1 MTPALKDSWE
11 EAMHR
16 RAALLTVVVTA
27 GAAFVAGLIV
37 AGRMRPV
44 EAQAKAALSFAAVPG
59 EKNTQDVFGPY
70 EVVRDWPKPL
80 SSLPGHEKWTWGAVE
95 SVFAE
100 SPNRVFILER
110 GEIPNLKRPEEVPYP
125 QVGPSISFP
134 VSQVPWRN
142 ASVGP
147 VTAAGNPV
155 WSGKLGVDARWEHCL
170 VVVDANGNITEQW
183 TQWDAMLKRPHFVT
197 INPYDPEK
205 HVWVVDDQGHAV
217 YEFTHDGKQLVKTL
231 GTPGKSGEDDK
242 HFNRP
247 TFINWLPDG
256 TMYVTDGYGN
266 TRVVKF
272 NKDGK
277 YLMAWG
283 QRANPPNDTRPGYF
297 DAVHGVVFD
306 LPTHRVFVTDR
317 SDRRIEIF
325 DENGKFLDQWSTGN
339 PSTPQFLYKAADGNL
354 WIADGTTSKILKYD
368 LDGHFLY
375 SWGSGGDWPGAMW
388 NVHGMSVDQE
398 GNLYL
403 AEVNNG
409 RAEKFRPRAGA
420 NPALIVGQP
429 VRAAWK

>member
-1 MTPALKDSWE
+1 MNPTALRRILTAAAAIGLIAG
-11 EAMHR
+11 AMIVTR
-16 RAALLTVVVTA
+16 MGAAQNAQALGKLAYGTAAL
-27 GAAFVAGLIV
+27 
-37 AGRMRPV
+37 
-44 EAQAKAALSFAAVPG
+44 PG
-59 EKNTQDVFGPY
+59 ERVGQDVDGPY
-70 EVVRDWPKPL
+70 DVDPNWPKPI
-80 SSLPGHEKWTWGAVE
+80 SALPGHEKWTWGAVE

-110 GEIPNLKRPEEVPYP
+110 GEIPNLKRPEEIPYP
-125 QVGPSISFP
+125 SVGPSISFP

-155 WSGKLGVDARWEHCL
+155 WQGKLGVDARWEHCI
-170 VVVDANGNITEQW
+170 VVVDAQGNIIEDW
-183 TQWDAMLKRPHFVT
+183 TKWDKMLRRPHSIT

-217 YEFTHDGKQLVKTL
+217 YEFTNDGKQLVKTL
-231 GTPGKSGEDDK
+231 GTPYQSGNDES

-272 NKDGK
+272 DKDGK

-283 QRANPPNDTRPGYF
+283 QPSNPPDDTRPGTF
-297 DAVHGVVFD
+297 HDVHGVVFD
-306 LPTHRVFVTDR
+306 LPRHRVLVTDR
-317 SDRRIEIF
+317 SDHRIQIF
-325 DENGKFLDQWSTGN
+325 DENGKFLDQWTTGK
-339 PSTPQFLYKAADGNL
+339 PSTPQYLYKAADNYI
-354 WIADGTTSKILKYD
+354 WIADGTTAKIIKFD
-368 LDGHFLY
+368 MEGHLFY
-375 SWGSGGDWPGAMW
+375 EWGSQGDWPGALW

-420 NPALIVGQP
+420 NPTLLVGKP
-429 VRAAWK
+429 DYAAWK

>member
-1 MTPALKDSWE
+1 MRRGAITLGIIAMT
-11 EAMHR
+11 
-16 RAALLTVVVTA
+16 AA
-27 GAAFVAGLIV
+27 GFGAGLLV
-37 AGRMRPV
+37 ASRMQAV
-44 EAQAKAALSFAAVPG
+44 QAQVKTDVSFAAVPN
-59 EKNTQDVFGPY
+59 EKNSQDVTGPY
-70 EVVRDWPKPL
+70 EVVPNWPKPI
-80 SSLPGHEKWTWGAVE
+80 SDLPGHEKWTWGATE

-110 GEIPNLKRPEEVPYP
+110 GNLPKLTRPKEVAYP
-125 QVGPSISFP
+125 SVGPSLSFP
-134 VSQVPWRN
+134 VSQLPFRN

-147 VTAAGNPV
+147 VTSAGNPV
-155 WSGKLGVDARWEHCL
+155 WSGKLGVDARWQDCI
-170 VVVDANGNITEQW
+170 VVVDANGNITERW
-183 TQWDAMLKRPHFVT
+183 TQWDSLLKRPHFIT

-205 HVWVVDDQGHAV
+205 HVWVVDDQGHAI
-217 YEFTHDGKQLVKTL
+217 YEFTNDGKKLVKTL
-231 GTPGKSGEDDK
+231 GTPGVPGDDDK

-272 NKDGK
+272 DKDGK

-283 QRANPPNDTRPGYF
+283 KRANPPDDTRPGYF

-317 SDRRIEIF
+317 SDHRIEIF
-325 DENGKFLDQWSTGN
+325 DENGKFLGQWSTGK
-339 PSTPQFLYKAADGNL
+339 PSTPQFLYMAADRHI
-354 WIADGTTSKILKYD
+354 WIADGTTAKILKFD

-375 SWGSGGDWPGAMW
+375 SWGSQGDWPGAMW

-409 RAEKFRPRAGA
+409 RVEKFRPRPGV
-420 NPALIVGQP
+420 NLSLLVGQP
-429 VRAAWK
+429 IRAAWK

>member
-1 MTPALKDSWE
+1 MRRGAITLGIIAMT
-11 EAMHR
+11 
-16 RAALLTVVVTA
+16 AA
-27 GAAFVAGLIV
+27 GFGAGLLV
-37 AGRMRPV
+37 ASKMQAV
-44 EAQAKAALSFAAVPG
+44 QAQGKTEVSFAAVPG
-59 EKNTQDVFGPY
+59 EKNSQDVTGPY
-70 EVVRDWPKPL
+70 EVAPNWPKPI
-80 SSLPGHEKWTWGAVE
+80 SDLPGHENWTWGATE

-110 GEIPNLKRPEEVPYP
+110 GNLPKLTRPKEVAYP
-125 QVGPSISFP
+125 SVGPSLSFP
-134 VSQVPWRN
+134 VSQLPFRN

-147 VTAAGNPV
+147 VTSAGNPV
-155 WSGKLGVDARWEHCL
+155 WSGKLGVDARWQDCI
-170 VVVDANGNITEQW
+170 VVVDANGNITERW
-183 TQWDAMLKRPHFVT
+183 TQWDSLLKRPHFIT

-205 HVWVVDDQGHAV
+205 HVWVVDDQGHAI
-217 YEFTHDGKQLVKTL
+217 YEFTNDGKKLVKTL
-231 GTPGKSGEDDK
+231 GTPGVSGDDDK

-272 NKDGK
+272 DKDGK

-283 QRANPPNDTRPGYF
+283 KRANPPDDTRPGYF

-317 SDRRIEIF
+317 SDHRIEIF
-325 DENGKFLDQWSTGN
+325 DENGKFLGQWSTGK
-339 PSTPQFLYKAADGNL
+339 PSTPQFLYMAADRHI
-354 WIADGTTSKILKYD
+354 WIADGTTAKILKFD

-375 SWGSGGDWPGAMW
+375 SWGSQGDWPGAMW

-409 RAEKFRPRAGA
+409 RVEKFRPRPGV
-420 NPALIVGQP
+420 NLSLLVGQP
-429 VRAAWK
+429 IRAAWK